1 MRDIQTEARK
11 HFGFFLTCASI
22 LLGIFALKE
31 LIDSYKTVLD
41 VIWGFAVVLV
51 SSGAAFYVG
60 AQIFMFLVL
69 KYDALLHLST
79 HSPLR
84 KFFVKTTSLSF
95 GFVTVGLVSL
105 LTNATMWPED
115 DKLRKAI
122 AYSVCAKLV
131 SSIALVSLTWLLGVT
146 AAHFKGFYSRLLTY
160 AGGLTVLI
168 GLQITVLWRVANMS
182 GTAWAIG
189 GSTSFAGYPV
199 YCGPLAIS
207 IGTSFSFNL
216 PGPYVLGLGLNLMWV
231 VLGLVV
237 ILLQSRRH
245 RTTLRTR

>member
-1 MRDIQTEARK
+1 M
-11 HFGFFLTCASI
+11 
-22 LLGIFALKE
+22 
-31 LIDSYKTVLD
+31 
-41 VIWGFAVVLV
+41 

-115 DKLRKAI
+115 DRLRRAV
-122 AYSVCAKLV
+122 AYAVCAKLV

-146 AAHFKGFYSRLLTY
+146 
-160 AGGLTVLI
+160 
-168 GLQITVLWRVANMS
+168 
-182 GTAWAIG
+182 
-189 GSTSFAGYPV
+189 
-199 YCGPLAIS
+199 
-207 IGTSFSFNL
+207 
-216 PGPYVLGLGLNLMWV
+216 
-231 VLGLVV
+231 
-237 ILLQSRRH
+237 
-245 RTTLRTR
+245 